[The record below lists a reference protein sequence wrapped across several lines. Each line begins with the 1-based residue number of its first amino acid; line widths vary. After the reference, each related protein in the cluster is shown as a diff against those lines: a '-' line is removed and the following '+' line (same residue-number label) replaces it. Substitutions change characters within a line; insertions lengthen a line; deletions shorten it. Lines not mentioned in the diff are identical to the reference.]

1 MPYRFRDA
9 RIQSGKN
16 LAEAAEEL
24 FVSKTT
30 LSNWESGR
38 RVPSVE
44 AIEKLADLYGVSVD
58 YLLGRTDQLNP
69 LYEVSESVDPHM
81 LQFLH
86 ECPVYVNQSRWGLVD
101 AVNHKICF
109 TDGSE
114 LAFSDVMQISMLRR
128 NVHQSAAPQ
137 GGKLGTE
144 AYSTRLLP
152 YSQRKSESGRKY
164 YCLQRCC

>member
-109 TDGSE
+109 TDGLS
-114 LAFSDVMQISMLRR
+114 LI
-128 NVHQSAAPQ
+128 HI
-137 GGKLGTE
+137 
-144 AYSTRLLP
+144 
-152 YSQRKSESGRKY
+152 
-164 YCLQRCC
+164 

>member
-114 LAFSDVMQISMLRR
+114 LAFPDVMQISMLKERSIVSR
-128 NVHQSAAPQ
+128 FEAGKVLHSANPSGMLPKCWRKMFPA
-137 GGKLGTE
+137 
-144 AYSTRLLP
+144 RLW
-152 YSQRKSESGRKY
+152 KISGRST
-164 YCLQRCC
+164 